1 MKLLLVN
8 DIDTLKSTDNATQ
21 VELAVLDEEQQRIDL
36 SQFTTIAVQI
46 GSNGSLYSTETP
58 IVNEEMN
65 TFSFTLSSELPAG
78 TYSIQVNLTT
88 ADNKLHIAPN
98 AGTQRLLIEK
108 SFNEVGETIPI
119 ISIKSLLDD
128 MAETLVIA
136 KDAKTVADE
145 AKTQVTQAVEASEN
159 AVSQVEGAVASANQA
174 VQSSTDAVA
183 VANEAK
189 DVAQTATATSSEAM
203 TQADSAK
210 TLSTQATT
218 DATKAKTD
226 ASNALSTANSAK
238 STAESV
244 ESRFNELTEG
254 NTNDEVIQARTDDE
268 NTTHATLKARLDHEA
283 TARKNADAQTLADA
297 KSYTDTKVGNVDLS
311 ALATKSELTEGLAT
325 KVNTVEGKGLSTNDY
340 TDADKSK
347 LDGIS
352 NGANNYT
359 LPVATSGILGGVKV
373 AVNTGIELTSGGT
386 ISTATLK
393 KSVDD
398 HLIDSLSHV
407 FYCGASSGVNAKIIS
422 NAAVKSYVEGLQVK
436 FKNSDANTGNVT
448 VNINGLGTKKLLSF
462 AGAELKSAELR
473 VNMVYNVVYNGAD
486 FFLASGGVNT
496 GDATALSN
504 DILSGKTAYVD
515 GQKVTGTMANRGGI
529 TEYIAP
535 NDTITIPE
543 GYHNGSGKVVQQ
555 VNTKGAET
563 FIPKTVDQQIL
574 VGQLLV
580 GTQTIKGD
588 ANLVGANIV
597 SGKSIFGVNGS
608 AEKTIKPMSNTLLNI
623 VGDVNSSYKLSSIDS
638 DSNYYFLKNGDPFTG
653 TGFVFEKYS
662 YNGNL
667 LSSYSLKLTT
677 QYGKLLGYTKHGYC
691 YIDNSNYFI
700 IENSNKNIIH
710 SQLANNSDRISDS
723 QYVKAAW
730 YLGGDKAIYP
740 YDTYGANAG
749 ILTNFK
755 TLYADLGFF
764 HQETAV
770 LTSKD
775 EIVYYYGKTSMGEI
789 YIANTVTGQKRSAR
803 NTKIALG
810 SYIL

>member
-46 GSNGSLYSTETP
+46 GSNGSLYSTEKP

-145 AKTQVTQAVEASEN
+145 AKTHVTQAVEASEN
-159 AVSQVEGAVASANQA
+159 AVSQVESAVANANQA

-189 DVAQTATATSSEAM
+189 NVAQTATAASSEAM
-203 TQADSAK
+203 TQADGAK
-210 TLSTQATT
+210 ALSTQATN

-254 NTNDEVIQARTDDE
+254 NTNDEVIQSRTDEE

-340 TDADKSK
+340 TTAEQNK
-347 LDGIS
+347 LKGIAE
-352 NGANNYT
+352 GANNYT
-359 LPVATSGILGGVKV
+359 LPVATSSILGGVKV

-386 ISTATLK
+386 ISATALK
-393 KSVDD
+393 KSMDD
-398 HLIDSLSHV
+398 HLVDSLSHV
-407 FYCGASSGVNAKIIS
+407 FYCGSSSGVNAKVIS
-422 NAAVKSYVEGLQVK
+422 NTAVKSYIEGLQVK

-448 VNINGLGTKKLLSF
+448 VNVNGLGTKKLLSF
-462 AGAELKSAELR
+462 TGAELKSAELR
-473 VNMVYNVVYNGAD
+473 ANMVYNIVYNGTD

-515 GQKVTGTMANRGGI
+515 GQKVTGTMTNRGTV

-543 GYHNGSGKVVQQ
+543 GYHNGNGKVIQQ

-563 FIPKTVDQQIL
+563 FTPTTKDQQIL
-574 VGQLLV
+574 VGQLLT

-588 ANLVGANIV
+588 TNLVGANILR
-597 SGKSIFGVNGS
+597 GKSIFGVNGTLDKGVGRIFVQDARWNATYPGES
-608 AEKTIKPMSNTLLNI
+608 ASAWDIATNFKPSQIMLF
-623 VGDVNSSYKLSSIDS
+623 VNR
-638 DSNYYFLKNGDPFTG
+638 GG
-653 TGFVFEKYS
+653 
-662 YNGNL
+662 
-667 LSSYSLKLTT
+667 
-677 QYGKLLGYTKHGYC
+677 
-691 YIDNSNYFI
+691 NSNYIYMATRKQSETYAPNHLIKMDEYGGVTKTTGSVTWKDNGVI
-700 IENSNKNIIH
+700 I
-710 SQLANNSDRISDS
+710 RFTGDS
-723 QYVKAAW
+723 LV
-730 YLGGDKAIYP
+730 DI
-740 YDTYGANAG
+740 
-749 ILTNFK
+749 
-755 TLYADLGFF
+755 
-764 HQETAV
+764 
-770 LTSKD
+770 
-775 EIVYYYGKTSMGEI
+775 
-789 YIANTVTGQKRSAR
+789 TVWE
-803 NTKIALG
+803 
-810 SYIL
+810 

>member
-58 IVNEEMN
+58 IINEEMN

-119 ISIKSLLDD
+119 ISINSLLDD

-136 KDAKTVADE
+136 KDAKTVANE
-145 AKTQVTQAVEASEN
+145 AKTHVIQAVEASEN

-297 KSYTDTKVGNVDLS
+297 KSYTDTKVGNIDLS
-311 ALATKSELTEGLAT
+311 ALSTKEETATAVQSAKDYADSKDIETLQSAKDYTNNAVNAIDLTPFATKNEVAQKTDDTVVNNHLSDLMPHDSALSQYASSVDENGVY
-325 KVNTVEGKGLSTNDY
+325 KVITFKRADNTIYMISTASNV
-340 TDADKSK
+340 DADGNYQTFTW
-347 LDGIS
+347 DFYDD
-352 NGANNYT
+352 NGANVVLTKVWSVSYDADG
-359 LPVATSGILGGVKV
+359 VATSKEVI
-373 AVNTGIELTSGGT
+373 
-386 ISTATLK
+386 
-393 KSVDD
+393 
-398 HLIDSLSHV
+398 
-407 FYCGASSGVNAKIIS
+407 
-422 NAAVKSYVEGLQVK
+422 
-436 FKNSDANTGNVT
+436 
-448 VNINGLGTKKLLSF
+448 
-462 AGAELKSAELR
+462 
-473 VNMVYNVVYNGAD
+473 
-486 FFLASGGVNT
+486 
-496 GDATALSN
+496 
-504 DILSGKTAYVD
+504 
-515 GQKVTGTMANRGGI
+515 
-529 TEYIAP
+529 
-535 NDTITIPE
+535 
-543 GYHNGSGKVVQQ
+543 
-555 VNTKGAET
+555 
-563 FIPKTVDQQIL
+563 
-574 VGQLLV
+574 
-580 GTQTIKGD
+580 
-588 ANLVGANIV
+588 
-597 SGKSIFGVNGS
+597 
-608 AEKTIKPMSNTLLNI
+608 
-623 VGDVNSSYKLSSIDS
+623 
-638 DSNYYFLKNGDPFTG
+638 
-653 TGFVFEKYS
+653 
-662 YNGNL
+662 
-667 LSSYSLKLTT
+667 
-677 QYGKLLGYTKHGYC
+677 
-691 YIDNSNYFI
+691 
-700 IENSNKNIIH
+700 
-710 SQLANNSDRISDS
+710 
-723 QYVKAAW
+723 
-730 YLGGDKAIYP
+730 
-740 YDTYGANAG
+740 
-749 ILTNFK
+749 
-755 TLYADLGFF
+755 
-764 HQETAV
+764 
-770 LTSKD
+770 
-775 EIVYYYGKTSMGEI
+775 
-789 YIANTVTGQKRSAR
+789 
-803 NTKIALG
+803 
-810 SYIL
+810 

>member
-65 TFSFTLSSELPAG
+65 TFSFTLSSELPSG

-145 AKTQVTQAVEASEN
+145 AKSQVTQAVEASEN
-159 AVSQVEGAVASANQA
+159 AVSQVESAVANANQA

-203 TQADSAK
+203 TQADGAK
-210 TLSTQATT
+210 ALSTQATN

-226 ASNALSTANSAK
+226 ASTALSTANSAK

-311 ALATKSELTEGLAT
+311 ALATKTELADGLST

-340 TDADKSK
+340 TTAEQNKLKGIAEGATKTIVEDSVASTSTTNAASAKSVKQAYDLASSKANTDVATTTNKGLMSNTDKSK
-347 LDGIS
+347 LDGVAT
-352 NGANNYT
+352 GANNYN
-359 LPVATSGILGGVKV
+359 LPVATSSVLGGVKI
-373 AVNTGIELTSGGT
+373 ANNAGLDIGNDGTLGASILKTAIDNHISSNNHLTNGFLRLNNGTKNFSLKMDTSG
-386 ISTATLK
+386 LY
-393 KSVDD
+393 
-398 HLIDSLSHV
+398 LEE
-407 FYCGASSGVNAKIIS
+407 
-422 NAAVKSYVEGLQVK
+422 VE
-436 FKNSDANTGNVT
+436 
-448 VNINGLGTKKLLSF
+448 
-462 AGAELKSAELR
+462 
-473 VNMVYNVVYNGAD
+473 
-486 FFLASGGVNT
+486 
-496 GDATALSN
+496 
-504 DILSGKTAYVD
+504 
-515 GQKVTGTMANRGGI
+515 
-529 TEYIAP
+529 
-535 NDTITIPE
+535 
-543 GYHNGSGKVVQQ
+543 
-555 VNTKGAET
+555 
-563 FIPKTVDQQIL
+563 
-574 VGQLLV
+574 
-580 GTQTIKGD
+580 
-588 ANLVGANIV
+588 
-597 SGKSIFGVNGS
+597 
-608 AEKTIKPMSNTLLNI
+608 
-623 VGDVNSSYKLSSIDS
+623 
-638 DSNYYFLKNGDPFTG
+638 
-653 TGFVFEKYS
+653 
-662 YNGNL
+662 
-667 LSSYSLKLTT
+667 
-677 QYGKLLGYTKHGYC
+677 
-691 YIDNSNYFI
+691 
-700 IENSNKNIIH
+700 
-710 SQLANNSDRISDS
+710 
-723 QYVKAAW
+723 
-730 YLGGDKAIYP
+730 
-740 YDTYGANAG
+740 
-749 ILTNFK
+749 
-755 TLYADLGFF
+755 
-764 HQETAV
+764 
-770 LTSKD
+770 
-775 EIVYYYGKTSMGEI
+775 
-789 YIANTVTGQKRSAR
+789 
-803 NTKIALG
+803 
-810 SYIL
+810 

>member
-46 GSNGSLYSTETP
+46 GSNGSLYSTEKP
-58 IVNEEMN
+58 IVKEEMN

-145 AKTQVTQAVEASEN
+145 AKTHVTQAVEASEN

-183 VANEAK
+183 VANAAK
-189 DVAQTATATSSEAM
+189 SEAQTATAASSEAM
-203 TQADSAK
+203 TQADGAK
-210 TLSTQATT
+210 VLSTQATN

-244 ESRFNELTEG
+244 EIRFNELTEG
-254 NTNDEVIQARTDDE
+254 NTNDEVIQSRTDEE

-325 KVNTVEGKGLSTNDY
+325 KVNTMEGKGLSTNDY
-340 TDADKSK
+340 TTAEQNK
-347 LDGIS
+347 LKGIAE
-352 NGANNYT
+352 GANNYT
-359 LPVATSGILGGVKV
+359 LPVATSSILGGVKV

-386 ISTATLK
+386 ISATTLK
-393 KSVDD
+393 KSMDD
-398 HLIDSLSHV
+398 HLVDSLSHV
-407 FYCGASSGVNAKIIS
+407 FYCGSSSGVNAKVIS
-422 NAAVKSYVEGLQVK
+422 NTAVKSYIEGLQVK

-448 VNINGLGTKKLLSF
+448 VNVNGLGTKKLLSF
-462 AGAELKSAELR
+462 TGAELKSAELR
-473 VNMVYNVVYNGAD
+473 ANMVYNIVYNGTD

-515 GQKVTGTMANRGGI
+515 GQKVTGTMTNRGTV

-543 GYHNGSGKVVQQ
+543 GYHNGNGKVIQQ

-563 FIPKTVDQQIL
+563 FTPTTKDR
-574 VGQLLV
+574 
-580 GTQTIKGD
+580 
-588 ANLVGANIV
+588 
-597 SGKSIFGVNGS
+597 SIRR
-608 AEKTIKPMSNTLLNI
+608 ATL
-623 VGDVNSSYKLSSIDS
+623 
-638 DSNYYFLKNGDPFTG
+638 
-653 TGFVFEKYS
+653 
-662 YNGNL
+662 
-667 LSSYSLKLTT
+667 
-677 QYGKLLGYTKHGYC
+677 
-691 YIDNSNYFI
+691 
-700 IENSNKNIIH
+700 
-710 SQLANNSDRISDS
+710 
-723 QYVKAAW
+723 
-730 YLGGDKAIYP
+730 
-740 YDTYGANAG
+740 
-749 ILTNFK
+749 
-755 TLYADLGFF
+755 
-764 HQETAV
+764 
-770 LTSKD
+770 
-775 EIVYYYGKTSMGEI
+775 
-789 YIANTVTGQKRSAR
+789 
-803 NTKIALG
+803 
-810 SYIL
+810 

>member
-189 DVAQTATATSSEAM
+189 NVAQTATAASSEAM

-210 TLSTQATT
+210 ALSTQATT

-226 ASNALSTANSAK
+226 ASTALSTANSAK

-254 NTNDEVIQARTDDE
+254 NTNDEVIQARTDEE
-268 NTTHATLKARLDHEA
+268 NVQHATLKARLDHEA
-283 TARKNADAQTLADA
+283 TARKNADAQTLVNA

-311 ALATKSELTEGLAT
+311 ALATKTELTEGLAT

-340 TDADKSK
+340 TTAEQNKLKGIAEGATKTIVEDSVASASTTNAASAKSVKQAYDLAYSKANTDVATTTNKGLMSNTDKSK
-347 LDGIS
+347 LDGVAP
-352 NGANNYT
+352 GANNYN
-359 LPVATSGILGGVKV
+359 LPVATSSILGGVKIANNAGLEITGGGTLGATTLKSSV
-373 AVNTGIELTSGGT
+373 DNHIADSVKHITAAERTKFNTVGTVANLKTTTKTDVVSAVNELFQNVSDGKSS
-386 ISTATLK
+386 IATAIT
-393 KSVDD
+393 
-398 HLIDSLSHV
+398 
-407 FYCGASSGVNAKIIS
+407 AK
-422 NAAVKSYVEGLQVK
+422 GQ
-436 FKNSDANTGNVT
+436 NVT
-448 VNINGLGTKKLLSF
+448 GDSTFAEMVIAIENITMESMGGKKFATGSFTPDSSFRVTVSGLSF
-462 AGAELKSAELR
+462 APKAI
-473 VNMVYNVVYNGAD
+473 VVLAAGSPGGL
-486 FFLASGGVNT
+486 FFPKDYEG
-496 GDATALSN
+496 LSIN
-504 DILSGKTAYVD
+504 SDWDLDILRGSTFKTF
-515 GQKVTGTMANRGGI
+515 GSLTFTP
-529 TEYIAP
+529 TENGFSLFSYMFVQFPYNYIA
-535 NDTITIPE
+535 
-543 GYHNGSGKVVQQ
+543 
-555 VNTKGAET
+555 
-563 FIPKTVDQQIL
+563 
-574 VGQLLV
+574 
-580 GTQTIKGD
+580 
-588 ANLVGANIV
+588 
-597 SGKSIFGVNGS
+597 
-608 AEKTIKPMSNTLLNI
+608 
-623 VGDVNSSYKLSSIDS
+623 
-638 DSNYYFLKNGDPFTG
+638 
-653 TGFVFEKYS
+653 FE
-662 YNGNL
+662 
-667 LSSYSLKLTT
+667 
-677 QYGKLLGYTKHGYC
+677 
-691 YIDNSNYFI
+691 
-700 IENSNKNIIH
+700 
-710 SQLANNSDRISDS
+710 
-723 QYVKAAW
+723 
-730 YLGGDKAIYP
+730 
-740 YDTYGANAG
+740 
-749 ILTNFK
+749 
-755 TLYADLGFF
+755 
-764 HQETAV
+764 
-770 LTSKD
+770 
-775 EIVYYYGKTSMGEI
+775 
-789 YIANTVTGQKRSAR
+789 
-803 NTKIALG
+803 
-810 SYIL
+810 